1 MSDQD
6 TTITA
11 DALEQMLDQFDG
23 SVNLRLL
30 AASFLDQVQQFED
43 DIWPLLAERS
53 LALATG
59 HRLDGLGQIADLNRS
74 GRNDADYRLA
84 LTAEFAVLQS
94 NGTAEELITI
104 AQLMVQMGTADY
116 EVIEYYPKGFYIRP
130 VDFALTVDPDLVGTM
145 LDRAVSAATAM
156 SFVYSQ
162 VVDAYTF
169 TLSSQGAVTESSA
182 LLGLGDA
189 ITGGGPYIYEA
200 NVGTGGG
207 FADGDLRFNAVDIS
221 AATVCHVQ
229 HTDMSVTDQT
239 SFLNGLLNDYVY
251 VLSDAGDGVFFQC
264 SGTTNQGNYH
274 DLDMNVL
281 AIRMQGDPLTDQTA
295 VKIRAA
301 TTGGG
306 WLSGV
311 K

>member
-1 MSDQD
+1 VSDQD

-94 NGTAEELITI
+94 NGTAEELIAI

-130 VDFALTVDPDLVGTM
+130 VDHALTVDPSLIGTM
-145 LDRAVSAATAM
+145 LDRAISAATTM
-156 SFVYSQ
+156 SFVYSFFD
-162 VVDAYTF
+162 DAATF
-169 TLSSQGAVTESSA
+169 TLSSLGATTETSG
-182 LLGLGDA
+182 LIGLGDA
-189 ITGGGPYIYEA
+189 ITGGGPYVYQG

-207 FADGDLRFNAVDIS
+207 FTDGFLRFDAVDPLDATLCRVQDIDGDAASQATFLDGLNSDI
-221 AATVCHVQ
+221 VH
-229 HTDMSVTDQT
+229 
-239 SFLNGLLNDYVY
+239 
-251 VLSDAGDGVFFQC
+251 VLSDAGNGVIFTC
-264 SGTTNQGNYH
+264 SGTTDIGSYH
-274 DLDMNVL
+274 ELDIS
-281 AIRMQGDPLTDQTA
+281 AIEMVGDPLTDLDDVT
-295 VKIRAA
+295 ISA
-301 TTGGG
+301 TTTNGGH
-306 WLSGV
+306 LSGV

>member
-94 NGTAEELITI
+94 NGTAEELIAI
-104 AQLMVQMGTADY
+104 AQLMVRW
-116 EVIEYYPKGFYIRP
+116 ER
-130 VDFALTVDPDLVGTM
+130 LTM
-145 LDRAVSAATAM
+145 R
-156 SFVYSQ
+156 
-162 VVDAYTF
+162 
-169 TLSSQGAVTESSA
+169 
-182 LLGLGDA
+182 
-189 ITGGGPYIYEA
+189 
-200 NVGTGGG
+200 
-207 FADGDLRFNAVDIS
+207 
-221 AATVCHVQ
+221 
-229 HTDMSVTDQT
+229 
-239 SFLNGLLNDYVY
+239 
-251 VLSDAGDGVFFQC
+251 
-264 SGTTNQGNYH
+264 
-274 DLDMNVL
+274 
-281 AIRMQGDPLTDQTA
+281 
-295 VKIRAA
+295 
-301 TTGGG
+301 
-306 WLSGV
+306 
-311 K
+311 